1 MGISLNLVIYNQS
14 NDKLIEENMKT
25 IRCAEIPQSLLEA
38 ITKEFPLKEIPVYYD
53 GKSDKNYIIEC
64 FDNNDI
70 DSIIN
75 KLKECFKFLIY
86 RENQRG
92 KKGTCK

>member
-64 FDNNDI
+64 FDNNDKI
-70 DSIIN
+70 MNYNFMRCYLGHTLIN
-75 KLKECFKFLIY
+75 QKIY
-86 RENQRG
+86 I
-92 KKGTCK
+92 